1 MRTKH
6 LSTALL
12 GGRET
17 AARNALPTFKK
28 EITTME
34 ETMNPNGR
42 DQQEEEGEEIQTELT
57 AEAMEQLQHLRGQKV
72 VGISLYGDS
81 VAYDDEEEVEEESER
96 IFFDAELY
104 LADQSLLA
112 LYGASAY
119 AGTEDPPITGLD
131 AISDALSEITE
142 EEEALSDVGQD
153 VEGGLVLAF
162 GTHQQSKLLVAV
174 SGWTVDH
181 WEELPADLTEEVA
194 DEDEEVDEAEDD
206 WEDEEEED
214 LDEEEDWEE
223 DEEEE
228 DDDYE
233 RY

>member
-1 MRTKH
+1 
-6 LSTALL
+6 
-12 GGRET
+12 
-17 AARNALPTFKK
+17 
-28 EITTME
+28 ME

-42 DQQEEEGEEIQTELT
+42 DHQEEGEEIQTELT
-57 AEAMEQLQHLRGQKV
+57 SEAMERLQLLRGQKV

-81 VAYDDEEEVEEESER
+81 IAYDEEEEMEEETER

-119 AGTEDPPITGLD
+119 ADADAPPITGLD

-142 EEEALSDVGQD
+142 EDEMLSEVGQD
-153 VEGGLVLAF
+153 EEGGLVLAF
-162 GTHQQSKLLVAV
+162 GSRHHNKLLVAV

-181 WEELPADLTEEVA
+181 WEELPADLTEEVG
-194 DEDEEVDEAEDD
+194 DEEEVDELEED

-214 LDEEEDWEE
+214 YDEEDDWED

-228 DDDYE
+228 DDYG